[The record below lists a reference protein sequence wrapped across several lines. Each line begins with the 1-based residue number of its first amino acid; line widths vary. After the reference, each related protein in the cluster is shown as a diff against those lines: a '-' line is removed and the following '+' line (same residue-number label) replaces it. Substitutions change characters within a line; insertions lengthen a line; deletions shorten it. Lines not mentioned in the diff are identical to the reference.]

1 MINEKGLCK
10 ILKSAYKGSGYTII
24 PQTFLADG
32 PAGGYRSNEIVLNG
46 STWAIRCLTVDLPS
60 EAAVQIV
67 KDAGYLPVEA
77 MLIQKGAPNQLVME
91 QTATARY
98 GMLQRQGEEVLAMK
112 KIPVIF
118 KERWQLYQTE
128 KGGVHAFDLELLNLI
143 DFKGWDPPSFMS
155 AHGHLGIWMQA
166 DYAVYLAPG
175 RFSAA
180 DEEKIRHVAALDWE
194 NQIEHDDPAANIS
207 LFDEERDEPLA
218 EQEE

>member
-10 ILKSAYKGSGYTII
+10 TLKAAYKGSGYSVI
-24 PQTFLADG
+24 PQTVRLDG
-32 PAGGYRSNEIVLNG
+32 PVGKYHRSDIILNG
-46 STWAIRCLTVDLPS
+46 PTWAVRCETVDLPS

-77 MLIQKGAPNQLVME
+77 MMIQKGAPNQLVME
-91 QTATARY
+91 EVAADRH
-98 GMLQRQGEEVLAMK
+98 GMLQRQTEEVVAMK

-128 KGGVHAFDLELLNLI
+128 RGAVHAFDLELLKLI
-143 DFKGWDPPSFMS
+143 DFKEWDPPCFMS
-155 AHGHLGIWMQA
+155 AHGHLGIWMEA

-194 NQIEHDDPAANIS
+194 NQIEHDDPAVNIS
-207 LFDEERDEPLA
+207 LFDEERDEPLT

>member
-128 KGGVHAFDLELLNLI
+128 KGSVHAFDLELLNLI
-143 DFKGWDPPSFMS
+143 DFKGWDPPQLHVRPRASGDLDAGRLCRVS
-155 AHGHLGIWMQA
+155 GAGPLLCGGRGKNTPCGGAGLG
-166 DYAVYLAPG
+166 
-175 RFSAA
+175 
-180 DEEKIRHVAALDWE
+180 
-194 NQIEHDDPAANIS
+194 
-207 LFDEERDEPLA
+207 EPDRA
-218 EQEE
+218 RRPCGQHQSV